1 MTQTMCMHSLVVRR
15 YDMPGE
21 DNVMQSELFLYDIA
35 AMAGAVIT
43 EPDGARKKLEPKPL
57 SLVLSCLALSCL
69 VFLLLPF
76 ASGVLENSLKTQN
89 LKQNISNALSSSVL
103 FCVILSTIRRD
114 VEGSEHFH
122 PRRPLLQLP
131 CGFRQPQAKAVDG
144 TQLRPPLLHQ
154 DRSWSPPRL
163 AHGGRPLRSR
173 AGGARRDECPHGDCE
188 PLEYVHRSR
197 LRYGEREV
205 RARRR

>member
-1 MTQTMCMHSLVVRR
+1 MTQTMCIHSLVVRR

-35 AMAGAVIT
+35 AMAGTVIT

-57 SLVLSCLALSCL
+57 SLVLSCLVLPFLFLSCP

-76 ASGVLENSLKTQN
+76 ASGVLECSVQNSLKTQN

-114 VEGSEHFH
+114 MEGSEHFH

-131 CGFRQPQAKAVDG
+131 CG
-144 TQLRPPLLHQ
+144 L
-154 DRSWSPPRL
+154 
-163 AHGGRPLRSR
+163 
-173 AGGARRDECPHGDCE
+173 
-188 PLEYVHRSR
+188 
-197 LRYGEREV
+197 
-205 RARRR
+205 